1 VIVPK
6 ESVTEPL
13 DAGWVKSPINVP
25 TPGTIASYRK
35 GQFHVHEQQAE
46 WHVHLDNHDPKV
58 HPYLHLIDDAPL
70 LLMIGDTMI
79 TLVAGTR
86 KKTGNEKEILEDQK
100 RSWKEQVLVGALL
113 MLIGIFIVVNPML
126 SFKGLMNLM
135 VPLAIISL
143 GIITAGQGIAF
154 SPFRV
159 LPGSLLYHGIGIMV
173 VGIIA
178 FYLPL
183 ALWIVV
189 LLGILALWMFSSAI
203 ILLIRAGKGR
213 AAIPEGF
220 TSRVIIAVLSL
231 MIGVLIFLD
240 PVSVLLTLMV
250 IVGVI
255 ALLLGLMLSVNGFR
269 LRNMMVRN

>member
-1 VIVPK
+1 MIVPK

-70 LLMIGDTMI
+70 LLMIGDTVI
-79 TLVAGTR
+79 TLIAGTR

-231 MIGVLIFLD
+231 LIGVLIFID
-240 PVSVLLTLMV
+240 PVSVLLTLMA

-269 LRNMMVRN
+269 LRTRMVRT